1 MKIGDDI
8 IHIVKLCRRMKA
20 AGIGVEQV
28 INLIKIT
35 NNDLPALEQKYQKLK
50 REVNSLES
58 RKLEEYRTLN
68 DLQDQVAALETAYGE
83 T

>member
-1 MKIGDDI
+1 
-8 IHIVKLCRRMKA
+8 MKA

>member
-1 MKIGDDI
+1 ME
-8 IHIVKLCRRMKA
+8 A

-28 INLIKIT
+28 INLIKIAD
-35 NNDLPALEQKYQKLK
+35 NDLPALEQKYQKLK

-68 DLQDQVAALETAYGE
+68 DLQDQVAALETVYGE